1 MQSMLLWNAWKV
13 GEVGMTSI
21 EWIEDFKSYINEL
34 DILKDDY
41 NGIMEYIDDGYA
53 LLTAQEDQI
62 EQLEHD
68 LAVTQNNLNYYMNGN
83 D

>member
-1 MQSMLLWNAWKV
+1 M
-13 GEVGMTSI
+13 GMTSI

-68 LAVTQNNLNYYMNGN
+68 LAVTQNNLNYYVNGN

>member
-1 MQSMLLWNAWKV
+1 
-13 GEVGMTSI
+13 MTSI
-21 EWIEDFKSYINEL
+21 KWIEDFKSYINEL

-53 LLTAQEDQI
+53 LLTEQEDQI

-68 LAVTQNNLNYYMNGN
+68 LAVTQNNLNYYVNGN

>member
-1 MQSMLLWNAWKV
+1 
-13 GEVGMTSI
+13 MTSI

-34 DILKDDY
+34 DIPKDDY

-53 LLTAQEDQI
+53 LLTAQEDKI
-62 EQLEHD
+62 KQLEHD

>member
-1 MQSMLLWNAWKV
+1 
-13 GEVGMTSI
+13 MTI
-21 EWIEDFKSYINEL
+21 KEWREDFKSFINEL
-34 DILKDDY
+34 DIPKDDY

>member
-1 MQSMLLWNAWKV
+1 
-13 GEVGMTSI
+13 MTSI

-34 DILKDDY
+34 DIPKDDY

>member
-1 MQSMLLWNAWKV
+1 
-13 GEVGMTSI
+13 MTSI

>member
-1 MQSMLLWNAWKV
+1 
-13 GEVGMTSI
+13 MTSI

-68 LAVTQNNLNYYMNGN
+68 LAVTQNNLNYYVNGN

>member
-1 MQSMLLWNAWKV
+1 M
-13 GEVGMTSI
+13 GMTSI